1 MCEQKRITRWGKP
14 IQSETILKGGD
25 PLVTLMP
32 KTIEPGVNRQ
42 IEVIFEDS
50 HLIVLNKPAP
60 LPMHPGGRFN
70 RNTLSHF
77 IKLAFPKET
86 IHPAHRLDANTSGLV
101 VCAKS
106 KTMADQLRQLF
117 EARTV
122 KKLYLAGLQAKPTT
136 DHFECRIPI
145 SSGPTVAGGRQLD
158 ESGQAAHTIFRVRK
172 STSQPVIVEAEPK
185 TGRTNQIRIHLWG
198 LGYPIC
204 HDPLYLPNQKLGS
217 AQTLPPGVPQMQLHA
232 KRYQFKHPAT
242 KAMVDL
248 ETADPN
254 WL

>member
-86 IHPAHRLDANTSGLV
+86 IHSL
-101 VCAKS
+101 CK
-106 KTMADQLRQLF
+106 
-117 EARTV
+117 
-122 KKLYLAGLQAKPTT
+122 
-136 DHFECRIPI
+136 
-145 SSGPTVAGGRQLD
+145 
-158 ESGQAAHTIFRVRK
+158 
-172 STSQPVIVEAEPK
+172 
-185 TGRTNQIRIHLWG
+185 
-198 LGYPIC
+198 
-204 HDPLYLPNQKLGS
+204 
-217 AQTLPPGVPQMQLHA
+217 
-232 KRYQFKHPAT
+232 
-242 KAMVDL
+242 
-248 ETADPN
+248 
-254 WL
+254 